1 MGLNFVT
8 CLYLEIYILLLTNF
22 MALNV
27 RKYFWKPSF
36 LFLSLQT

>member
-27 RKYFWKPSF
+27 REYFWG
-36 LFLSLQT
+36 LNCLSLTLQT